1 MTDSTDSEQE
11 ILADR
16 VRDFKLWDWEAD
28 PIAADLLMVQIEAAL
43 RTPHGNAGA
52 DRAALI
58 ALIKSKA
65 RVAGSDAWE
74 GGYYHVSNAEEIADA
89 ILALFHP
96 ISKGGAE
103 TDPLADLVAR
113 FSAALLEKL
122 RAAQAKGRSGWD
134 DPTWER
140 ECVEG
145 LHRHANKGDPRDVAA
160 YAAFCWHHGW
170 ATTPSPLPSSGEL
183 GKAIVRLLE
192 YASHMDSDANAD
204 DAEPNLRK
212 DIEAVCAA
220 ARPSS
225 GEVVALER
233 LKFSIDARLNA
244 VLCEMKPDY
253 DDSIVGFNEA
263 WDIVRKAFEEHIERA
278 ASAKTAGE

>member
-1 MTDSTDSEQE
+1 MTDSTDSERE

-103 TDPLADLVAR
+103 TRHP
-113 FSAALLEKL
+113 
-122 RAAQAKGRSGWD
+122 
-134 DPTWER
+134 
-140 ECVEG
+140 ECDCQQPEEING
-145 LHRHANKGDPRDVAA
+145 MRLISNSCPIHNENPDPRPPWPD
-160 YAAFCWHHGW
+160 
-170 ATTPSPLPSSGEL
+170 TSPVPSSGEL